1 MNKVTTKTLL
11 EKKQKGEKITM
22 LTAYDYTFAKIFD
35 SCMVDILL
43 VGDSL
48 GMVILGYDST
58 IPVTMEDMVHHIKAV
73 AKATKYSM
81 VVGDMPFLSY
91 HTTPEEAVKNAGRL
105 IRAGAYA
112 VKMEGCDD
120 VIDKIEAVIKAQIP
134 VMGHLGLTP
143 QSVNIFGGYDLR
155 AKEEKQANKLIEDAK
170 KLESIGVFALVL
182 EKVPAWVAKE
192 VRNSLKIP
200 VIGIG
205 AGPYCDGQVLVSY
218 DMLGMYED
226 FKPKFVKRFAE
237 VGSIIKDAVNRYI
250 DEVKK
255 GEFPGKEHSY

>member
-1 MNKVTTKTLL
+1 MNKITTKTLM
-11 EKKQKGEKITM
+11 EKKQKGEKIAM

-35 SCMVDILL
+35 ECMVDILL

-48 GMVILGYDST
+48 GNVIIGYDST
-58 IPVTMEDMVHHIKAV
+58 IYVTMEDMEHHVKAV
-73 AKATKYSM
+73 ANAARYSM
-81 VVGDMPFLSY
+81 IIGDMPFLSY
-91 HTTPEEAVKNAGRL
+91 HTTKEEAVKNAGRL
-105 IRAGAYA
+105 IRNGAYA

-120 VIDKIEAVIKAQIP
+120 VIDKIEAVIRAQIP

-143 QSVNIFGGYDLR
+143 QSINVFGGYDLR
-155 AKEEKQANKLIEDAK
+155 AKEESEAKKLIEDAK
-170 KLESIGVFALVL
+170 KLESIGVFSLVL
-182 EKVPAWVAKE
+182 EKVPSYVAKE
-192 VRNSLKIP
+192 ITQSLKIP

-226 FKPKFVKRFAE
+226 FKPKFVKRYAE
-237 VGSIIKDAVNRYI
+237 IGMIIKDAVARYI
-250 DEVKK
+250 DDIKR

>member
-1 MNKVTTKTLL
+1 MNKVTTKTLF

-58 IPVTMEDMVHHIKAV
+58 IPVTMDDMEHHVRAV
-73 AKATKYSM
+73 SRGAKYSM
-81 VVGDMPFLSY
+81 IVADMPFLSY
-91 HTTPEEAVKNAGRL
+91 HTTVEEAVKNAGRL

-120 VIDKIEAVIKAQIP
+120 VYDKIEAVIKAQIP

-155 AKEEKQANKLIEDAK
+155 AKEEAEAKKLVADAK
-170 KLESIGVFALVL
+170 KLEKAGVFAIVL
-182 EKVPAWVAKE
+182 EKVPAHVAKE
-192 VRNSLKIP
+192 VQRSINVP

-205 AGPYCDGQVLVSY
+205 AGPYCDGQVLVCY

-226 FKPKFVKRFAE
+226 FKPKFVKRYAE
-237 VGSIIKDAVNRYI
+237 VGNIIKDAVTRYI
-250 DEVKK
+250 EEVKK

>member
-1 MNKVTTKTLL
+1 MNKVTTKTLF

-22 LTAYDYTFAKIFD
+22 LTAYDYTFAKLFD

-58 IPVTMEDMVHHIKAV
+58 IPVTMEDMEHHVKAV
-73 AKATKYSM
+73 ARGTKYSM
-81 VVGDMPFLSY
+81 VVADMPFLSY
-91 HTTPEEAVKNAGRL
+91 HTTPEEAVRNAGRL

-112 VKMEGCDD
+112 VKIEGCDD

-143 QSVNIFGGYDLR
+143 QSVNVFGGYDLR
-155 AKEEKQANKLIEDAK
+155 AKEEKEAKKLIEDAK
-170 KLESIGVFALVL
+170 KLEEVGVFAIVL
-182 EKVPAWVAKE
+182 EKVPAMVAKQVQE
-192 VRNSLKIP
+192 SVKVPI
-200 VIGIG
+200 IGIG
-205 AGPYCDGQVLVSY
+205 AGPYCDGQVLVYY

-226 FKPKFVKRFAE
+226 FKPKFVKRYAE
-237 VGSIIKDAVNRYI
+237 VGSIIKDAVSKYI
-250 DEVKK
+250 DEVKR

>member
-1 MNKVTTKTLL
+1 MNRVTTKVLM
-11 EKKQKGEKITM
+11 EKKQRGEKITM
-22 LTAYDYTFAKIFD
+22 LTAYDYTFAKLFD

-58 IPVTMEDMVHHIKAV
+58 IPVTMDDMEHHVKAV
-73 AKATKYSM
+73 ARGTKYAM
-81 VVGDMPFLSY
+81 VVADMPFLSY

-120 VIDKIEAVIKAQIP
+120 VLDKIEAVLKAQIP

-143 QSVNIFGGYDLR
+143 QSVNVFGGYDLR
-155 AKEEKQANKLIEDAK
+155 AKEEEEAKKLIEDAK
-170 KLESIGVFALVL
+170 KLEKAGVFAIVL
-182 EKVPAWVAKE
+182 EKVPAMVAKQVQE
-192 VRNSLKIP
+192 SVKIP

-205 AGPYCDGQVLVSY
+205 AGPYCDGQVLVCY

-226 FKPKFVKRFAE
+226 FKPRFVKRYAE
-237 VGSIIKDAVNRYI
+237 IGSAIKDAVSRYI